1 MRTFLRDISIL
12 TLVALVVF
20 VLIYL
25 SLKNIPFFYKAT
37 DALVILPAFL
47 LIFILVLTVSHAG
60 SGKKADT
67 RGFFTLSA
75 IALKFFLPATLAVIW
90 FEVLKNTTY
99 ADVLLFFIVYL
110 SLSITA
116 VLLIIRNLKNHN

>member
-25 SLKNIPFFYKAT
+25 FRENIPFFYKSSASSVLT
-37 DALVILPAFL
+37 PVFL
-47 LIFILVLTVSHAG
+47 LIFIIILTVAHVG
-60 SGKKADT
+60 SGKKADSQ
-67 RGFFTLSA
+67 GFFTLAA

-99 ADVLLFFIVYL
+99 ADILLFFIVYL
-110 SLSITA
+110 ALSITA
-116 VLLIIRNLKNHN
+116 VLLIIRNLNNQN